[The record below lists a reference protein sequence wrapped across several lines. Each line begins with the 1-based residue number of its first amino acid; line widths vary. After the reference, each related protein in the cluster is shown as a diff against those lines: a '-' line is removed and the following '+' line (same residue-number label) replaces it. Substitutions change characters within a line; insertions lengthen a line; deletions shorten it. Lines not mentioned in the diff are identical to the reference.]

1 MAQEVVDAVVA
12 GAGGRRLAPGEWGL
26 TVADVGGWPLDVGVR
41 VHRGVL
47 RAQAFVA
54 AAARLDEHELLVR
67 NRGLLLVRFAH
78 TGSGD
83 VWLVGELLEEHVTE
97 RSVDELLG
105 LLVQAVG
112 GVRVLAGAGPA
123 ACPTERSATSS
134 PPPAAGPG
142 LGTAGSP
149 GARAAAAR

>member
-1 MAQEVVDAVVA
+1 MAKDVVDGVVR

-26 TVADVGGWPLDVGVR
+26 TVPDVGGWPLDVGVR

-54 AAARLDEHELLVR
+54 QAGAVDEHELLVR

-83 VWLVGELLEEHVTE
+83 VWLVGELLSEHVSVE
-97 RSVDELLG
+97 SVDRLLG
-105 LLVQAVG
+105 VLVQAAAD
-112 GVRVLAGAGPA
+112 VRTLIAQ
-123 ACPTERSATSS
+123 E
-134 PPPAAGPG
+134 
-142 LGTAGSP
+142 
-149 GARAAAAR
+149 AARS